1 MVKAPGSLNDEE
13 LKHRLSAMAGEY
25 LLSKLGA
32 YGVVQTSAPATG
44 SRYLALPGRTESLGR
59 IRIADHGPRKRYF
72 YRWNLWLGKVGYW
85 QESDR
90 KGRVS
95 NHYGINELDRMAG
108 HIIREI
114 MELERDEN
122 NDTEAHQDA

>member
-59 IRIADHGPRKRYF
+59 IRIADHQPRKRYS
-72 YRWNLWLGKVGYW
+72 YRWNLWLNKVGYW
-85 QESDR
+85 QESDH

-95 NHYGINELDRMAG
+95 SHYGINELDRMADD
-108 HIIREI
+108 IKEAI
-114 MELERDEN
+114 ERGEN
-122 NDTEAHQDA
+122 NDTEAD

>member
-13 LKHRLSAMAGEY
+13 LKRRLADTSAEY
-25 LLSKLGA
+25 LLARLGA

-44 SRYLALPGRTESLGR
+44 SRYLALPGRVHSLGR
-59 IRIADHGPRKRYF
+59 IRIADHQPRRRYF
-72 YRWNLWLGKVGYW
+72 YRWNLWLNKVGYW

-90 KGRVS
+90 RGRVS
-95 NHYGINELDRMAG
+95 SHYGINELDRMADD
-108 HIIREI
+108 IEEAI
-114 MELERDEN
+114 ERDEN

>member
-72 YRWNLWLGKVGYW
+72 YRWNLWLSKVGHW

-95 NHYGINELDRMAG
+95 NHYGINELDRMADD
-108 HIIREI
+108 IKEAI
-114 MELERDEN
+114 ERGEN
-122 NDTEAHQDA
+122 NDTEAD